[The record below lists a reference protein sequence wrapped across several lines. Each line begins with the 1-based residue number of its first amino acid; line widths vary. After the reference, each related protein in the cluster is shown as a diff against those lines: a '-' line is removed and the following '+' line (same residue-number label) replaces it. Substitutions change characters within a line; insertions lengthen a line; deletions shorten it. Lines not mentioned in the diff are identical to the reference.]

1 MKKQKAITKKVSIG
15 EQAQKFVA
23 NRATESEGKE
33 YGKNLNLSVH
43 FADLAMVHALP
54 TLDCT
59 QWQFILKAYSANLA
73 SHDKPYAD
81 VAKDLM
87 EHVGANELDEL
98 APQHR
103 EIVEIALQFNQL
115 EQWLVIDMA
124 TLFWNGDWGMGN
136 QTLSEII
143 QSIQQSLV
151 IKPPKTPKI

>member
-1 MKKQKAITKKVSIG
+1 MKKQKAITKKVLIG
-15 EQAQKFVA
+15 EQAQRFVA

-33 YGKNLNLSVH
+33 YAKNLNLSVH

-59 QWQFILKAYSANLA
+59 QWQFVLKAYSENVTSYDKSYANLA
-73 SHDKPYAD
+73 Q
-81 VAKDLM
+81 DLM
-87 EHVGANELDEL
+87 AHVGAKTLDEL

-103 EIVEIALQFNQL
+103 ELVDVTLEFNQL

-124 TLFWNGDWGMGN
+124 HLFWNGDWGMGN

-151 IKPPKTPKI
+151 IKPPKAVKT

>member
-1 MKKQKAITKKVSIG
+1 MKKQKAITKKVLIG

-43 FADLAMVHALP
+43 FADLAMIHALP

-59 QWQFILKAYSANLA
+59 QWQFILKAYSANST

-136 QTLSEII
+136 QTLSQII

>member
-54 TLDCT
+54 TLNCT
-59 QWQFILKAYSANLA
+59 QWQFILKAYSANLTP
-73 SHDKPYAD
+73 HDKSYAD

-103 EIVEIALQFNQL
+103 EIVKIALEFNQL

-124 TLFWNGDWGMGN
+124 SLFWNGDWGMGN

-151 IKPPKTPKI
+151 IKPPKTPKV